1 MTSLSQS
8 PRDRILWTL
17 ANNGGKM
24 ERSRLRA
31 STGMRYAMLIPI
43 LEELV
48 KKGRIKISLRKYGD
62 IVSLVQHSKAG
73 LPLYGDGDCPDRNV
87 DQSHADA
94 A

>member
-1 MTSLSQS
+1 MARRSS
-8 PRDRILWTL
+8 
-17 ANNGGKM
+17 GM
-24 ERSRLRA
+24 ERSRLRRCA
-31 STGMRYAMLIPI
+31 GMRYALLNPI
-43 LEELV
+43 LEELSRE
-48 KKGRIKISLRKYGD
+48 GRIKISIRKYGD